1 MVHDCPFIA
10 TPVGELRLGKAKK
23 DAQLGLTWVAVQ
35 ASRSKL
41 QILRPER

>member
-23 DAQLGLTWVAVQ
+23 GAQ
-35 ASRSKL
+35 
-41 QILRPER
+41 PEVSG